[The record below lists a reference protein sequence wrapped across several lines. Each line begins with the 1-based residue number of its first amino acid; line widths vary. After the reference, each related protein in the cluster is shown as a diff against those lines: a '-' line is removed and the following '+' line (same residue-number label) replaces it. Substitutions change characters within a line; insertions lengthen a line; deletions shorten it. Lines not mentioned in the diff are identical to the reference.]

1 MTKMRKA
8 FNCRENPRD
17 RSNGCNHP
25 LAVMIDPTASELR
38 EFEAM
43 LARCPNCSQ
52 WTPGDGPIM
61 VIISSMANANH
72 AGLKEFS

>member
-1 MTKMRKA
+1 MRKPLKR
-8 FNCRENPRD
+8 REHSPN

-25 LAVMIDPTASELR
+25 LAVMIDPTANELR

-61 VIISSMANANH
+61 VIISSQANANH
-72 AGLKEFS
+72 AGLKEFG